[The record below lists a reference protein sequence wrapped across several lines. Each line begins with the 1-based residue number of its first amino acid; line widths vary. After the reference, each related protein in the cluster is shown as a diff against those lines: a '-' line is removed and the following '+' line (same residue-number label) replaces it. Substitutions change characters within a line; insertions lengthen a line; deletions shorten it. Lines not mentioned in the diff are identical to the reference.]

1 MKKTAFARHASEIP
15 RFISVQIEVVA
26 VVLLGAALH
35 AIWNAMVKAGSDK
48 SLDAAMIAL
57 GSGVVGLTFLPFVPV
72 PLPAAWPFIA
82 VSCLFQFAYFQLV
95 AAAYRAGDIGLVYP
109 LMRGAAPL
117 IVASTSGLVL
127 GEHLSNGALIGILII
142 SAGVLTL
149 AFESRHGGRRAFL
162 LALANACVIAC
173 YTFIDGAGVR
183 VAGNALSYTLWMVLL
198 PPVLLFS
205 WAIYQRGTDVV
216 AEHVRRN
223 WKRGLI
229 GGTGSIAS
237 YGMALWAMTK
247 APVATVA
254 ALRETAILFALLIS
268 VVVLKEKASP
278 FRYIAGATIAAGVL
292 VLKLG

>member
-1 MKKTAFARHASEIP
+1 MRRTPPYVCDSEV
-15 RFISVQIEVVA
+15 FSVPIEVIA
-26 VVLLGAALH
+26 VVLFGAALH

-57 GSGVVGLTFLPFVPV
+57 GSGVIGLTFLPFVPL
-72 PLPAAWPFIA
+72 PEPAAWKFIA

-117 IVASTSGLVL
+117 IVASTSGLIL
-127 GEHLSNGALIGILII
+127 GEHLSSGAFAGILII
-142 SAGVLTL
+142 SAGVLAL
-149 AFESRHGGRRAFL
+149 AFEARRGGREAFQ

-198 PPVLLFS
+198 PPILLFG
-205 WAIYQRGTDVV
+205 WAIYKRGADVV
-216 AEHVRRN
+216 GNHVRQN
-223 WKRGLI
+223 WKRGLL
-229 GGTGSIAS
+229 GGAGSIAS
-237 YGMALWAMTK
+237 YGLALWAMTK

-278 FRYIAGATIAAGVL
+278 IRYIAGATIAAGVL
-292 VLKLG
+292 VLRLG